1 MTDRIVAYCGIVC
14 SDCAAYTATQAG
26 DEEALKQ
33 VVKQWKAEYDVL
45 DLTVS
50 MVLCDGCLTGE
61 GRRCYH
67 CADCEIRACGIERGV
82 VNCAH
87 CPDYACE
94 RLTKFFGFVPDARA
108 VLDRVYSTLH

>member
-1 MTDRIVAYCGIVC
+1 MTDRIIAYCGIVC
-14 SDCAAYTATQAG
+14 SDCSAYTATQAG
-26 DEEALKQ
+26 DQEALKQ
-33 VVKQWKAEYDVL
+33 VVKQWKSQYDIPN
-45 DLTVS
+45 LTVS

-67 CADCEIRACGIERGV
+67 CADCEIRACGVERGV

-94 RLTKFFGFVPDARA
+94 RLTKFFDFVPDAQA
-108 VLDRVYSTLH
+108 VLDGVYSALH